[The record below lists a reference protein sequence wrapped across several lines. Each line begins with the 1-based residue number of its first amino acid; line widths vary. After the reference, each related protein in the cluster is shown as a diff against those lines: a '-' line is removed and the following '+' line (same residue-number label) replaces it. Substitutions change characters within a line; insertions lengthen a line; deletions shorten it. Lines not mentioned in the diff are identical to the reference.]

1 MKAKYFLFTL
11 ALSILSLPYLLSE
24 PSFNGSNPGCSGSGC
39 HSFLDGAVS
48 VTKLSNHQVQV
59 TVSGTSS
66 RVGGELVDEF
76 GNVVSFINSTNTNP
90 FILTAPSDGS
100 YIVNAGYKNPTRR
113 WDSSSVVFSTLLPPA
128 APSDLIA
135 TIINEPLSVELNWT
149 DNSNNE
155 DGFIIERDLVVA
167 DVYEVLDTVPQNTTT
182 YTDINVDILTYN
194 YRIKSFNS
202 AGESEYSDT
211 AEVIVPIELSSFS
224 VRLGDDGVSINW
236 VTATET
242 NNFGF
247 EIQRRLD
254 GSWQKAGFV
263 EGNGTTTEQ
272 KNYYFFD
279 DYKNLQVRGLA
290 EYRLKQIDYDGTYTY
305 SEIKKIEVNFVPNKF
320 LLNQNYPNP
329 FNPATTIEY
338 SIAETGLVHLVIYNL
353 IGEKIGE
360 LINSVQQPGNY
371 KAVWNASTIPSGIY
385 YYRIDFQAEN
395 NNVANSLVRKMILLK

>member
-48 VTKLSNHQVQV
+48 VTKLSNYQVQV

-290 EYRLKQIDYDGTYTY
+290 EYRLKQIDYDGSFIY
-305 SEIKKIEVNFVPNKF
+305 SNGIEVENN
-320 LLNQNYPNP
+320 LSLNEYCLFQNYPNP
-329 FNPATTIEY
+329 FNPTTKLTY
-338 SIAETGLVHLVIYNL
+338 SIPEKGFVTLDVYDLLGKKIAALVNEEKEEGRYEVSFDASNLSSGVYVYNL
-353 IGEKIGE
+353 KSGSFS
-360 LINSVQQPGNY
+360 SV
-371 KAVWNASTIPSGIY
+371 K
-385 YYRIDFQAEN
+385 
-395 NNVANSLVRKMILLK
+395 KMLLLK